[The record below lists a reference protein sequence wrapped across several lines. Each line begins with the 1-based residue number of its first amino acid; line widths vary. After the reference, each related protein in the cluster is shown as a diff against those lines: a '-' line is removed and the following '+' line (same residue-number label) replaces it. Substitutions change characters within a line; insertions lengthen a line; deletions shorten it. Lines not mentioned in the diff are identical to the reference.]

1 MAMIKIFSIFLF
13 GLCWGSFLN
22 VCIYRIPRGISIV
35 SPPSSCPNCGTKVK
49 AYDNIPIISFILLR
63 AKCRACGEKISY
75 IYPIVELTTAL
86 IFLGLYLRYGISVD
100 SALYGVFCSALIV
113 ISFIDLEHKI
123 IPDIL
128 SLGGAGAGLIASLKL
143 TFITFWDSFL
153 GLLLGGGLLFLVAF
167 VYLKVR
173 KLEGMGGGDI
183 KLLGMIGAW
192 LGYKAI
198 IPVLLFAS
206 LGGVLVGLPFIL
218 IKKDRYFQIPFGP
231 FLSGAAVLS
240 LVWDIRLVPI

>member
-1 MAMIKIFSIFLF
+1 MAMTKVLLIFVF

-35 SPPSSCPNCGTKVK
+35 NPPSNCPNCGNKIK
-49 AYDNIPIISFILLR
+49 GYDNIPIISFILLKG
-63 AKCRACGEKISY
+63 KCRACGEKISY
-75 IYPIVELTTAL
+75 VYPIVELATGLILLAL
-86 IFLGLYLRYGISVD
+86 YQRYGINVD
-100 SALYGVFCSALIV
+100 SILYAVFCSTLIV
-113 ISFIDLEHKI
+113 ISFIDLEHRI

-128 SLGGAGAGLIASLKL
+128 SLGGVGAGLIASLGL
-143 TFITFWDSFL
+143 TAITFLDSLL
-153 GLLLGGGLLFLVAF
+153 GLLLGGGLLLLVAT
-167 VYLKVR
+167 VYFKLR

-206 LGGVLVGLPFIL
+206 LAGVLFGLPFIL

-231 FLSGAAVLS
+231 FLSGAAILYVL
-240 LVWDIRLVPI
+240 WDIRLFTI